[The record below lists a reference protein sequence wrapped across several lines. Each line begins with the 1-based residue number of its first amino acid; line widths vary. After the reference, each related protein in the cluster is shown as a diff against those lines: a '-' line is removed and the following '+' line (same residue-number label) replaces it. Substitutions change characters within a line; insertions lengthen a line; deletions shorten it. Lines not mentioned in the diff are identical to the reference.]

1 MKRAF
6 LKARIP
12 AGGSLTRYP
21 ELTTEAQAKAGP

>member
-12 AGGSLTRYP
+12 GQALTRYP
-21 ELTTEAQAKAGP
+21 ELTTEAQVMAGP